1 MEHNKQ
7 FVGIENA
14 ARIPG
19 TDHTTQ
25 MQIRAMRAP
34 KNKKGK
40 AKSPMFELLAM
51 LGFGQDPTTNYWER
65 EDKGP

>member
-19 TDHTTQ
+19 TDYTTQ
-25 MQIRAMRAP
+25 MQIRAMTKP
-34 KNKKGK
+34 GKKK
-40 AKSPMFELLAM
+40 KDKSPLLKILAK
-51 LGFGQDPTTNYWER
+51 LGLVEGPATDNLER
-65 EDKGP
+65 EDEHT

>member
-1 MEHNKQ
+1 MEHNR

-19 TDHTTQ
+19 TDYTTQ
-25 MQIRAMRAP
+25 MHIRAMTNP
-34 KNKKGK
+34 GKKK
-40 AKSPMFELLAM
+40 KDQSPLFKILAK
-51 LGFGQDPTTNYWER
+51 LGFGQDPATDNLER